1 MIVEPA
7 ELPGLAA
14 ASSLHLLR
22 QQAPL
27 VHCLTNNVVQAF
39 TANALLA
46 VGASPAMVIET
57 REAAQF
63 SAMADALLINI
74 GTLTEPQAAAM
85 SAAIAAANQA
95 GTPWVLDPVAVG
107 ALTFRTE
114 FARALLPLNPA
125 AIRAN
130 ASEVLALAGQAALGR
145 GVDSADDSRHALPF
159 ARQLA
164 KDYGTLVAVTGRVDF
179 ITDGER
185 AWSVTD
191 GDAMMTRV
199 TGTGCALSA
208 VVAAF
213 CALPGDR
220 LQHVAAACRVMARAG
235 RLTAREAAGP
245 GSFAV
250 GFLDRLYQLREED
263 FL

>member
-1 MIVEPA
+1 MITEPA

-14 ASSLHLLR
+14 ASSLTLLR
-22 QQAPL
+22 QRKPL
-27 VHCLTNNVVQAF
+27 VHCMTNDVVQAF

-46 VGASPAMVIET
+46 VGAAPAMVIEP
-57 REAAQF
+57 REAVQF
-63 SAMADALLINI
+63 AAMADALLVNI
-74 GTLTEPQAAAM
+74 GTLTAPRAEAM
-85 SAAIAAANQA
+85 MAAITSANQA

-114 FARALLPLNPA
+114 FARGILTLKPA

-130 ASEVLALAGQAALGR
+130 ASEILALAGQPALGR

-164 KDYGTLVAVTGRVDF
+164 ADYGTLVAVTGRVDF
-179 ITDGER
+179 ITDGDR
-185 AWSVTD
+185 VWSVTD

-208 VVAAF
+208 VAAAF

-220 LQHVAAACRVMARAG
+220 LQHLAAACRIMARAG
-235 RLTAREAAGP
+235 RLTARDAAGP

-250 GFLDRLYQLREED
+250 GFLDRLYGLQEED
-263 FL
+263 IQ

>member
-1 MIVEPA
+1 MNVEPA

-14 ASSLHLLR
+14 ATSLALLR
-22 QQAPL
+22 QHAPL
-27 VHCLTNNVVQAF
+27 VHCLTNDVVQAF
-39 TANALLA
+39 TANTLLA
-46 VGASPAMVIET
+46 VGAAPAMVIEP

-63 SAMADALLINI
+63 SAVADALLINI
-74 GTLTEPQAAAM
+74 GTLTERRGVSM
-85 SAAIAAANQA
+85 LAAIEAANQA

-114 FARALLPLNPA
+114 FALSVLPLKPA

-130 ASEVLALAGQAALGR
+130 ASEILALAGQPALGR

-159 ARQLA
+159 ARRLA
-164 KDYGTLVAVTGRVDF
+164 EEYGTLVAVTGRVDF

-185 AWSVTD
+185 AWSVAD
-191 GDAMMTRV
+191 GDIMMTRV

-235 RLTAREAAGP
+235 RLTAPESAGP

-250 GFLDRLYQLREED
+250 GLLDRLYRLQGED
-263 FL
+263 LQ

>member
-1 MIVEPA
+1 MIAEPT

-14 ASSLHLLR
+14 ADSLSLLR
-22 QQAPL
+22 QHAPL
-27 VHCLTNNVVQAF
+27 VHCMTNDVVQAF
-39 TANALLA
+39 TANTLLA
-46 VGASPAMVIET
+46 VGAAPAMVIET
-57 REAAQF
+57 REALQF
-63 SAMADALLINI
+63 SAMADALLVNI
-74 GTLTEPQAAAM
+74 GTLTEPRAEAM
-85 SAAIAAANQA
+85 LAAIASANDA

-107 ALTFRTE
+107 ALAFRTE
-114 FARALLPLNPA
+114 FAMGVLALKPA

-130 ASEVLALAGQAALGR
+130 ASEILALAGQPALGR

-159 ARQLA
+159 ARRLA
-164 KDYGTLVAVTGRVDF
+164 ADYGTLVAVTGRVDF
-179 ITDGER
+179 ITDGDR

-208 VVAAF
+208 VVAAC

-220 LQHVAAACRVMARAG
+220 LQHAAAACRFMARAG
-235 RLTAREAAGP
+235 RLTARETAGP

-250 GFLDRLYQLREED
+250 GFLDRLYALRGEY
-263 FL
+263 LQ